1 MAPYR
6 KRTLLLPAG
15 ELRERITFL
24 QRRVQITSGIS
35 KEAWEPDFTCWGKVE
50 PLSQRE
56 YWEAAAVNRE
66 CEVRITIRHRSGVDA
81 DMRIEFGGQQ
91 YAITSIIDS
100 HMRHVSL
107 ELLATSINKKE

>member
-1 MAPYR
+1 MALYR
-6 KRTLLLPAG
+6 KRTLVLPAG

-24 QRRVQITSGIS
+24 QRRVRVASGIS
-35 KEAWEPDFTCWGKVE
+35 KEVWEPAFTCWGKVD
-50 PLSQRE
+50 PLTQRE

-66 CEVRITIRHRSGVDA
+66 CEVRFTIRHRIGLDA
-81 DMRIEFGGQQ
+81 SMRILFCGQQ
-91 YAITSIIDS
+91 YAITSIIDP